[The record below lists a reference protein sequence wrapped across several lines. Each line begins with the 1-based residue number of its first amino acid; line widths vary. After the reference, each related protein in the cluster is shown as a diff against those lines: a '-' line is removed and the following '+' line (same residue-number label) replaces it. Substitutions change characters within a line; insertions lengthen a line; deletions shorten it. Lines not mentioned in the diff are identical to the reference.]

1 MESIKDPILIV
12 KVHAEEQTT
21 DRKIALSAAVEPR
34 QMAIA
39 EVAQNDATTARFRYV
54 VQRHGD
60 SLPVGPSAHLV
71 VRHTVDIII
80 RRWVEESHVAALG
93 VGGEDL
99 EE

>member
-54 VQRHGD
+54 V
-60 SLPVGPSAHLV
+60 
-71 VRHTVDIII
+71 
-80 RRWVEESHVAALG
+80 
-93 VGGEDL
+93 
-99 EE
+99 